1 MESDETDQAQL
12 SHARQLIE
20 ELGEESGLIEQEYWD
35 GCDDKTRKKFS
46 NVISGLVSKLEPA
59 VVALAQSLYSSNAR
73 FVYEL
78 LQNAEDNHFRRAK
91 KESQLP
97 YISFRML
104 DDRLV
109 VDCNEDGFTEA
120 NLRAICSIGQSSK
133 PAAEGYIGEKGIGF
147 KSVFMAAWKVHIQSG
162 VYSFY
167 FKHRKSDSGM
177 GMVQPRWKDPVE
189 KLPPNQTRMTLYLH
203 EDDDPGYTAAQRDSI
218 HQQLRE
224 LNGDVLLFMRKL
236 REICI
241 TTGRGRNEVSTVF
254 LKGKEKENRI
264 AISKTVTQGGRS
276 ETSTTVYH
284 ITKHRARN
292 LAKNENR
299 KYTREEERT
308 KAYSSADVVLA
319 FPLSPESVPIIEPQK
334 VFAFLPVQSAGFS
347 FLIQSDFMTNASRE
361 GIVVTAARNTGLL
374 DSIADAFIEAAL
386 QFCDHPTLQYT
397 WVRFLPDKP
406 KNTYEAFW
414 FRLATRIKEKVRT
427 TPLIRPDSEG
437 ALRLITELCQPR
449 PEYADKNN
457 NLVLRDLEP
466 EISLSRHYGHHE
478 VNILRDFGLRAFTG
492 SDVIKMVKR
501 DLRAKTSWIRSRPSD
516 NYLQSRVASSLAD
529 SYKNKI
535 YSSVRADIEA
545 LPLLPLQD
553 GRWLAADH
561 EDRVFF
567 PDTKGLTIPSDLDL
581 NLIDTSA
588 AAHTLRRNLF
598 ELLGVE
604 SLGTQSVRL
613 RIFRRHRVYQDGD
626 RQARLPTY
634 VDQLK
639 FLYSTHRLGVHRR
652 SRYSDVLVIDRESY
666 RRQPATE
673 DVYLPDDN
681 PLGPRELL
689 KSEDSSDDSSDE
701 SSGDDP
707 GFEVDF
713 LHGLYLRD
721 VPDKPQEYSPTWRDW
736 LVEYVGL
743 RRLLRLA
750 DMTSDPP
757 DLSGACYYIADYK
770 PEKFVAFLVHH
781 WDQEG
786 GPIAESLRLQRKLRE
801 IEVLCQGDVMVPL
814 QDTYLPLTHLQSLA
828 ARFMAEDTEF
838 PFLQLEEPLEQ
849 NHVSKEW
856 DPLVSNLGIGYKEDL
871 KFYLKILTELGT
883 VDATDIT
890 DYHRIF
896 ELYSVIHGQYLQS
909 VTKSMD
915 LETIRSWFDND
926 QLVYIP
932 ASATEKSTWAHGV
945 NCLWKAP
952 SRFES
957 MYPLQARLSKIF
969 QEMPGDLPSLSGF
982 FKDVLNIQD
991 CRAVDIVDELEYLNG
1006 DSTQIDVVYELYRQ
1020 LSSMTRDMPV
1030 SDQGDI
1036 KSSFTKTNLIY
1047 TGDDGGFNGWHH
1059 ISECLW
1065 SSETEIYGL
1074 TTLEPHYEA
1083 LYDFFVNFLG
1093 VKTLDLGLIY
1103 DELVRLGS
1111 SSEATREE
1119 IERHIWI
1126 LNSFIPAAAQLPDAR
1141 KLLGSKI
1148 LPVRYPDGE
1157 VKLESP
1163 GIEFI
1168 VVDRAS
1174 LGDIFKPLVKTLD
1187 FNLEQVRKLEPT
1199 LKWLGLETRYLSD
1212 VFWEDSRVE
1221 SPSKQPLSSPRRRIS
1236 PKAHALYRIAYHYDS
1251 PRLGGGSLYQTLKN
1265 AQVYETD
1272 GIASTLH
1279 IRQDGRIYSH
1289 DKSRSDLHIEYRN
1302 EQLDI
1307 FVPRDKKDQ
1316 ESCYARKLPLRL
1328 FEWLMTDPDTGI
1340 KTVNQKGQR
1349 VTASILDRSWFVIDG
1364 ILEDEGIALGDV
1376 ENDYFEG
1383 DQDPEPEGTHDVE
1396 RGHSSEERT
1405 VPETRSSSDER
1416 YANASTLA
1424 ETDTEEE
1431 TPGLST
1437 PTSSRFASPTRQGP
1451 SYRRSPARS
1460 TTNRQRTSFLRFSAP
1475 SPGSNSSSDVVQD
1488 VSYAQARTGFIV
1500 MGRRGLTRAASPLPS
1515 TIDSETARYRALLE
1529 RVITAARTRSGLP
1542 SQGPFNMASMSEALF
1557 DLAGYNGY
1565 DGLDE
1570 SSQFRSSSQFERD
1583 KKIGAAGEL
1592 YVFELLKNLRPGL
1605 PGFSQG
1611 NWQSS
1616 IRRYVSAHPEYTD
1629 IGHWG
1634 HKETS
1639 DLIYD
1644 DVEGVLTELL
1654 IDNGY
1659 LERNFWEHKRPSYH
1673 LEVKTTTGPLGVP
1686 FYMSKKQYRLMH
1698 ACRNDTDK
1706 IYVVF
1711 RVFEVDN
1718 AIVNLRLYVNPA
1730 AQEESNHLVFT
1741 EGTCCKTSSISSS
1754 LSYSTFFED
1763 LAAWP
1768 SWDETASADWPDAE
1782 PVAAPSITFL
1792 APAKQEAKTNTPW
1805 KDLQV
1810 TVDAKVKVAAEA
1822 TREHFLSHF
1831 YQHLP
1836 NSEIDWSMNGLYVCR
1851 VVGLS
1856 YYGNSFAKPVKL
1868 KLPLKTKADLE
1879 HDAGLTAQFTA
1890 PTPSH
1895 PQPPTLELLA
1905 QSPMLEIAPD
1915 AALGSSGEHRR

>member
-1 MESDETDQAQL
+1 MGSDSTNQAQL
-12 SHARQLIE
+12 SRARQLIE

-59 VVALAQSLYSSNAR
+59 VVALAKSLYSSNAR

-78 LQNAEDNHFRRAK
+78 LQNAEDNHFGQAK
-91 KESQLP
+91 SRKHLP
-97 YISFRML
+97 YISFHML

-167 FKHRKSDSGM
+167 FKHRKSDPGM
-177 GMVQPRWKDPVE
+177 GMVQPRWQDPVE
-189 KLPPNQTRMTLYLH
+189 KLPPNLTRMTLYLH
-203 EDDDPGYTAAQRDSI
+203 EDDDPEYTAAQRDSI

-236 REICI
+236 RKIRI
-241 TTGRGRNEVSTVF
+241 TTGRGRSEVSTVF
-254 LKGKEKENRI
+254 SRGKEKENRI
-264 AISKTVTQGGRS
+264 AITKTVTQGGS
-276 ETSTTVYH
+276 SQTSTTIYH

-319 FPLSPESVPIIEPQK
+319 FPLSPESIPIVEPQK

-374 DSIADAFIEAAL
+374 GSIADAFIEAAL
-386 QFCDHPTLQYT
+386 QFCNHPTLQYT
-397 WVRFLPDKP
+397 WIRFLPDKP
-406 KNTYEAFW
+406 KNAYEDFW
-414 FRLATRIKEKVRT
+414 FRLVTRIKEKVRT
-427 TPLIRPDSEG
+427 TPLIRPDSGG
-437 ALRLITELCQPR
+437 ALRLITDLCQPR
-449 PEYADKNN
+449 PRYADKKN
-457 NLVLRDLEP
+457 NLLLRDLEP
-466 EISLSRHYGHHE
+466 EISLSRHYGDHE
-478 VNILRDFGLRAFTG
+478 VTILRDFRLSNFTRYHF
-492 SDVIKMVKR
+492 VQMVEK
-501 DLRAKTSWIRSRPSD
+501 DLKATPSWIKSRTSD
-516 NYLQSRVASSLAD
+516 DYLQSRVAHLLAEFYEVD
-529 SYKNKI
+529 I
-535 YSSVRADIEA
+535 YGFNLVRGDIRA
-545 LPLLPLQD
+545 LALLPLQD
-553 GRWLAADH
+553 GRWLAANH
-561 EDRVFF
+561 EYRIFF
-567 PDTKGLTIPSDLDL
+567 PDTQGLTVPDDLNF
-581 NLIDTSA
+581 NLIDASA
-588 AAHTLRRNLF
+588 AAHTPRRNLF
-598 ELLGVE
+598 KLLKVE
-604 SLGTQSVRL
+604 TLETEKVRS
-613 RIFRRHRVYQDGD
+613 RIFKRHRAYRRGSRKVGLQ
-626 RQARLPTY
+626 TY

-639 FLYSTHRLGVHRR
+639 FLYSTHQVGVHSR
-652 SRYSDVLVIDRESY
+652 STYSDVVVIDHELCRQ
-666 RRQPATE
+666 QPATE

-681 PLGPRELL
+681 PFGPRELL
-689 KSEDSSDDSSDE
+689 KSEYSSDE
-701 SSGDDP
+701 SSGEDSE
-707 GFEVDF
+707 FKVDF

-721 VPDKPQEYSPTWRDW
+721 VPDKSREDSPTWRDW

-757 DLSGACYYIADYK
+757 DLSEACYYVAEHRR
-770 PEKFVAFLVHH
+770 EKFIAFLVHH

-786 GPIAESLRLQRKLRE
+786 GPIAESLPLRKKLRQ
-801 IEVLCQGDVMVPL
+801 IEVLCQGDYTVRL
-814 QDTYLPLTHLQSLA
+814 QDTYLPLSHLQSLA
-828 ARFMAEDTEF
+828 TRFMAEDTEF
-838 PFLQLEEPLEQ
+838 PFLKLEEPLEQ

-871 KFYLKILTELGT
+871 KFYLKILTKLGSL
-883 VDATDIT
+883 DATDIT

-915 LETIRSWFDND
+915 LETIQSCFADD
-926 QLVYIP
+926 YVIYIP
-932 ASATEKSTWAHGV
+932 AKDTEEPTWTGSGS
-945 NCLWKAP
+945 CLWKAP

-957 MYPLQARLSKIF
+957 LYPLQARWSKIF
-969 QEMPGDLPSLSGF
+969 QEMPSDLSSLSGF
-982 FKDVLNIQD
+982 FKDVLNIED
-991 CRAVDIVDELEYLNG
+991 CCALDIVNELEFLKE
-1006 DSTQIDVVYELYRQ
+1006 DRLAEIDIVYELYQQ
-1020 LSSMTRDMPV
+1020 LSSMIRDMSV
-1030 SDQGDI
+1030 SDQRDI
-1036 KSSFTKTNLIY
+1036 KSLFTESHLIY
-1047 TGDDGGFNGWHH
+1047 TGDGGDGGWHH

-1065 SSETEIYGL
+1065 SSETEIHGL
-1074 TTLEPHYEA
+1074 TTLEPRYEA
-1083 LYDFFVNFLG
+1083 LYNFFVNFLG

-1126 LNSFIPAAAQLPDAR
+1126 LNSFIPATAQLPDAR
-1141 KLLGSKI
+1141 KLLKSNV
-1148 LPVRYPDGE
+1148 LPVRYPGGE

-1163 GIEFI
+1163 ETEFV

-1187 FNLEQVRKLEPT
+1187 FNLEQVRKLGPT

-1289 DKSRSDLHIEYRN
+1289 DRSRSDLHIEYRN

-1328 FEWLMTDPDTGI
+1328 FEWLMTNPDTGI

-1349 VTASILDRSWFVIDG
+1349 VTASILDRSGFVIDG

-1383 DQDPEPEGTHDVE
+1383 DQDSEPEGTHDAE

-1405 VPETRSSSDER
+1405 VPETRSS
-1416 YANASTLA
+1416 NAPTWA

-1437 PTSSRFASPTRQGP
+1437 PTSSRFASPRRQGP
-1451 SYRRSPARS
+1451 SYRHSPARD
-1460 TTNRQRTSFLRFSAP
+1460 TTNRQTISFPRFPA
-1475 SPGSNSSSDVVQD
+1475 SPGSSSSFDVIQD
-1488 VSYAQARTGFIV
+1488 ASYVQARTGL
-1500 MGRRGLTRAASPLPS
+1500 RQWLNQTASSLPR
-1515 TIDSETARYRALLE
+1515 TVDSETTQYRALLE
-1529 RVITAARTRSGLP
+1529 RVVTAARARSGLP
-1542 SQGPFNMASMSEALF
+1542 SQGPFNMASMSEALS

-1616 IRRYVSAHPEYTD
+1616 IRRYVSVHPEYTD

-1644 DVEGVLTELL
+1644 DAGGVLTELL

-1659 LERNFWEHKRPSYH
+1659 LERNVWEHKRPSYH
-1673 LEVKTTTGPLGVP
+1673 LEVKTTTGPCGVP
-1686 FYMSKKQYRLMH
+1686 FYMSKNQYRLMH

-1706 IYVVF
+1706 IYIVL
-1711 RVFEVDN
+1711 RVFEVDKTV
-1718 AIVNLRLYVNPA
+1718 VNMRLYVNPA

-1741 EGTCCKTSSISSS
+1741 EGTCRFCKDELPLLKLGWVDVKPQTNYGASNVEYTEHDVVLAGPVVVLERHTSCFSESSS
-1754 LSYSTFFED
+1754 R
-1763 LAAWP
+1763 
-1768 SWDETASADWPDAE
+1768 
-1782 PVAAPSITFL
+1782 L
-1792 APAKQEAKTNTPW
+1792 APHHLCPPELPG
-1805 KDLQV
+1805 
-1810 TVDAKVKVAAEA
+1810 AASGA
-1822 TREHFLSHF
+1822 SS
-1831 YQHLP
+1831 
-1836 NSEIDWSMNGLYVCR
+1836 NIGDWAR
-1851 VVGLS
+1851 
-1856 YYGNSFAKPVKL
+1856 
-1868 KLPLKTKADLE
+1868 
-1879 HDAGLTAQFTA
+1879 
-1890 PTPSH
+1890 
-1895 PQPPTLELLA
+1895 
-1905 QSPMLEIAPD
+1905 
-1915 AALGSSGEHRR
+1915 SSGVGG